1 MKNAKPKT
9 RSKPRAKSRPV
20 AKPAKPSPK
29 APASSRANASS
40 GVASGAARNSAAALP
55 ITVTHPDKVFW
66 PEEGY
71 TKLDLVQFYN
81 AIFPSLSPYVED
93 RILSLERCPDGM
105 NGQCF
110 YQKEKPKGLPP
121 GTPTKRIR
129 HAGSSSESTNY
140 VVGGA
145 LETQLALANLGCIAV
160 HVTGSRASTPRQPD
174 WLCFDLDPQS
184 DKFADAARASQ
195 YVRESLEAIKLAP
208 YVKTSGSR
216 GMHVFVP
223 LRVGPGADEV
233 LSFAQSFVGR
243 LAAAHPRELT
253 TEHSI
258 AARGDRVYL
267 DPFRNGFAQTVV
279 APYSVRR
286 RPHAPVSMPLAWSEV
301 KPSLD
306 PASFNI
312 GNLAGWSKRA
322 DPWKDFFAA
331 PQDLQ
336 QAATL
341 LDKL

>member
-81 AIFPSLSPYVED
+81 AIFPRLSPYVED

-184 DKFADAARASQ
+184 GKFADAARASQ

-223 LRVGPGADEV
+223 LRVGPDADEV

-243 LAAAHPRELT
+243 LAAAHPSE
-253 TEHSI
+253 
-258 AARGDRVYL
+258 
-267 DPFRNGFAQTVV
+267 P
-279 APYSVRR
+279 
-286 RPHAPVSMPLAWSEV
+286 AWS
-301 KPSLD
+301 
-306 PASFNI
+306 
-312 GNLAGWSKRA
+312 RA
-322 DPWKDFFAA
+322 RWHRRWLRTSRLSP
-331 PQDLQ
+331 PI
-336 QAATL
+336 
-341 LDKL
+341 